1 MYLKTNT
8 DILSL
13 SVGNIHIGY
22 SFKGWR
28 VFYTTNL
35 SDDSTFVILYEGT
48 KEKCEKYLEITWN
61 EMRQEGPDAFINT
74 NNLYYKSLIEED
86 END

>member
-13 SVGNIHIGY
+13 NVGNIHIGR

-48 KEKCEKYLEITWN
+48 KIECEKYLEITWN
-61 EMRQEGPDAFINT
+61 EMRMKGPNAFIDT
-74 NNLYYKSLIEED
+74 NNLYYKSLIEEED
-86 END
+86 E

>member
-13 SVGNIHIGY
+13 NVGNIHIGRN
-22 SFKGWR
+22 FKGWQ

-35 SDDSTFVILYEGT
+35 SDDSTVSF
-48 KEKCEKYLEITWN
+48 K
-61 EMRQEGPDAFINT
+61 
-74 NNLYYKSLIEED
+74 
-86 END
+86 